1 MAGSKSDYMEDKV
14 MNVLRGTTFTGVTP
28 YVGLMTA
35 APGETGPGTEVSG
48 GSYARTAVTFGA
60 PSGGAMSNSGAVNF
74 PTPTADWGTIVGFGI
89 FDASTSGNLL
99 YYGDIT
105 PNQTINT
112 GNTVTFPTGD
122 IDISES

>member
-14 MNVLRGTTFTGVTP
+14 LNILRGTAFAAVSP

-48 GSYARTAVTFGA
+48 GAYARVAVTFGA
-60 PSGGAMSNSGAVNF
+60 PSGGAISNSGAVNF
-74 PTPTADWGTIVGFGI
+74 PTPTGNWGTIVGFGI
-89 FDASTSGNLL
+89 FDAETSGNML

-105 PNQTINT
+105 PNKTINT
-112 GNTVTFPTGD
+112 GDTVTFPVGD